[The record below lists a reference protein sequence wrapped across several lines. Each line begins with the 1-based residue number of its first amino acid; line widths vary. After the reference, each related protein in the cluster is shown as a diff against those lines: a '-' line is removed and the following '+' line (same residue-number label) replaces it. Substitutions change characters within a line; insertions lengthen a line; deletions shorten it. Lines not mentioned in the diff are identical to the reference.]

1 MIEEAPLTEAQS
13 AVERMLS
20 GKARFRMV
28 LTTGR

>member
-1 MIEEAPLTEAQS
+1 MIEEAPLPEAQS

-20 GKARFRMV
+20 GEARFRMV